1 MSYKL
6 LTVKNFKVLKG
17 LAQGYNT
24 AILHL
29 SPEKVSGYGN
39 VCASA
44 TEGCKAVC
52 LNTSGHGRYSNVQNA
67 RKERT
72 RLYFLENQKFKDTL
86 REDIDTFI
94 RRSKKNDLIPVFRL
108 NGTSDLPMLAREFAL
123 EYPEIM
129 FYDYTAHPKPWTR
142 TLPNYDLTFSL
153 KENNT
158 IQAMAA
164 LENGIRVAAVFDE
177 LPETY
182 LGYKVI
188 NGENSD
194 LRFLEPKNV
203 IVGLTPKGKARHDKT
218 GFVIRTRDKVLNR
231 RAFARRPG
239 EFQIHP
245 SVRLGV

>member
-6 LTVKNFKVLKG
+6 LTVKNFKILKG
-17 LAQGYNT
+17 NKFGYNT

-29 SPEKVSGYGN
+29 SPERVSGYGN

-72 RLYFLENQKFKDTL
+72 RKYFLENETFKAEL
-86 REDIDTFI
+86 REDIETFI
-94 RRSKKNDLIPVFRL
+94 RRSKKNDLIPVIRL
-108 NGTSDLPMLAREFAL
+108 NGTSDLPMLAHEFA
-123 EYPEIM
+123 EAYPEIQ
-129 FYDYTAHPKPWTR
+129 FYDYTAHPKPWQR
-142 TLPNYDLTFSL
+142 VLHNYDLTFSL

-158 IQAMAA
+158 VAAMAA

-182 LGYKVI
+182 LGYPVI
-188 NGENSD
+188 NGEESD
-194 LRFLEPKNV
+194 LRFLDPKGV
-203 IVGLTPKGKARHDKT
+203 IVGLTPKGKAKHDKT
-218 GFVIRTRDKVLNR
+218 GFVIRLKGKQERKKMVR
-231 RAFARRPG
+231 VPG
-239 EFQIHP
+239 LQIHP
-245 SVRLGV
+245 NVAQIGL